1 MKNIILGLI
10 SVTVITSIV
19 YFAPSRTKENTMSSE
34 TKKVSIESLLKM
46 SGSQKCT
53 YSLDTEG
60 IKTSGT
66 VYINNGNMRA
76 DSKTFVQGKEIES
89 HVILM
94 SETVYAWGAGMAQG
108 VKMNIKGMKEQAMQQ
123 PNASQSFDMT
133 KEMNY
138 SCTPYTYDASYFT
151 PPTTISFMD
160 VSQMMNQ
167 KVNKLQPGTQSGTN
181 TINSACDACN
191 SAPESARAQCRAALH
206 CK

>member
-19 YFAPSRTKENTMSSE
+19 YFAPSRVKENPIASE
-34 TKKVSIESLLKM
+34 AKKTSVESLLKM
-46 SGSQKCT
+46 TGSQKCT
-53 YSLDTEG
+53 YSLDVEG

-89 HVILM
+89 HVILI

-123 PNASQSFDMT
+123 PNAAQSFDMT

-167 KVNKLQPGTQSGTN
+167 KINKVQSGTN

-191 SAPESARAQCRAALH
+191 SAPESARAQCRAALR